1 MTNADQPMD
10 HVPND
15 DGVAR
20 EDKNDIEKNVKA
32 KSTWLR
38 LVFMFAMAIAWSIA
52 VFVTGWVVVVN
63 FFYVLF
69 TGKTNSRLTEFGQAL
84 ATYLYQVIRFMT
96 FNTETRPYPID
107 AEWPST
113 KEED

>member
-10 HVPND
+10 HVPTD

-20 EDKNDIEKNVKA
+20 EETSDIEKNVKA

-38 LVFMFAMAIAWSIA
+38 LLFMGVMAIAWSIA
-52 VFVTGWVVVVN
+52 GFVTCAVVVMN

-69 TGKTNSRLTEFGQAL
+69 TGASNARLTEFGQSL
-84 ATYLYQVIRFMT
+84 ANYLYQIVRFLT
-96 FNTETRPYPID
+96 FNTETRPFPID

-113 KEED
+113 KEEN